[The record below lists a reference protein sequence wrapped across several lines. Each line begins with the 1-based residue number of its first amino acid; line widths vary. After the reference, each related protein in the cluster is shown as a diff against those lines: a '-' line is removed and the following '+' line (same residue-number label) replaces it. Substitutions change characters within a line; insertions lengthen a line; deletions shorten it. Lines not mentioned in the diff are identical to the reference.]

1 MASPLAKP
9 QRFLI
14 RPAPG
19 WVELT
24 LSELQEILKS
34 PTQSYKFS
42 PSAQIEN
49 GIVVLEEC
57 DYRQAM
63 EIVARITTAHDVEW
77 VIHSGRVSARSGWIE
92 FFAKSSLGE
101 LWDAELKQ
109 HIQLSATVSHPVV
122 GTAKE
127 VRASAVSYLKTLH
140 IMVHDTEDEVAAT
153 GRVRIECTKNR
164 TRILVSM
171 GGEPLFKRQYKSQ
184 FAGATAPL
192 PEHHAA
198 ACYLWAQSQI
208 SGDLSQEILLGKT
221 ALAVPFA
228 GTGTAG
234 FESLCRAMGLAPGL
248 TRLHYGF
255 EDFAFHPVQTMNTI
269 RKRLRPK
276 IELAQVEILF
286 GDIDSNVVDGLKTGS
301 EQFIETIGRAT
312 GLSISSLCRAGVI
325 QNDFF
330 KDSGVF
336 AKSGKKIFLPLNPPY
351 GLRLAKE
358 TGSVTIYQRLGLSLA
373 KLGKEHAVCGYVI
386 CPDEESWS
394 ALLAKLKDFKIKS
407 RHFTHGGRD
416 VRLVAFESKSK
427 RKA

>member
-24 LSELQEILKS
+24 LAELQEILKS

-77 VIHSGRVSARSGWIE
+77 VIHSGRVNARAGWSE
-92 FFAKSSLGE
+92 FFAKSGLAE
-101 LWDAELKQ
+101 LWNAELKQ
-109 HIQLSATVSHPVV
+109 HIQLSASVSHPVV

-127 VRASAVSYLKTLH
+127 VRASAVSYLKTLN

-184 FAGATAPL
+184 FVGATAPL

-198 ACYLWAQSQI
+198 ACYLWALSQI
-208 SGDLSQEILLGKT
+208 SGDLGQEILVGKT
-221 ALAVPFA
+221 VLAVPFA

-234 FESLCRAMGLAPGL
+234 FESLCRSMGLAPGL

-255 EDFAFHPVQTMNTI
+255 EDFAFHPVQTMTTI
-269 RKRLRPK
+269 RKRLLPK
-276 IELAQVEILF
+276 VDLSQVELMF
-286 GDIDSNVVDGLKTGS
+286 GDIDTNVVDGLKTAS
-301 EQFIETIGRAT
+301 EQFIETIGRAA
-312 GLSISSLCRAGVI
+312 GLSNSSLFKADVI

-330 KDSGVF
+330 KDPGVF
-336 AKSGKKIFLPLNPPY
+336 AKSGKRIFLPLNPPY

-358 TGSVTIYQRLGLSLA
+358 TGSAAIYQRLGLSLA
-373 KLGKEHAVCGYVI
+373 KLGKEHSVCGYVI

-394 ALLAKLKDFKIKS
+394 ALLTKLKDFKTKS

-416 VRLVAFESKSK
+416 VRLVAFENKS
-427 RKA
+427 